1 MPLHENDNDTKN
13 CFDKTKKRVYCVITK
28 EKQGDEKLATI
39 SDVARL
45 SGLSVSTVSRV
56 INNKPHVSEEKK
68 RRVQEA
74 MDALGYSPL
83 QAARQM
89 RGSGSGNIAVAVPTI
104 MNSFFACLV
113 DSIERTC
120 RTYNYRTLITQTYG
134 EKDREEEAME
144 LVRMH
149 HADGIILCAIEN
161 DWKKLKSY
169 GQYGKIVVC
178 NEYNED
184 CDISM
189 VYSRQYEGF
198 RKASEYLLDKGHRK
212 IAYCTGSHSVIL
224 QSQGMNI
231 DSDRYSGYLEGLNGR
246 GVVANP
252 KWLFSGVGN
261 LEDGRRTMHQILQ
274 MSERPEAVIAG
285 SDEVAAGMMME
296 ALANGV
302 RVPEDIAI
310 MGVDDQPLASILQ
323 IPLTTIRQPIQ
334 KEGTYAAKE
343 MVRQLTEDN
352 VEPRRKELDLELVI
366 RQSA

>member
-1 MPLHENDNDTKN
+1 M
-13 CFDKTKKRVYCVITK
+13 
-28 EKQGDEKLATI
+28 ATI

-89 RGSGSGNIAVAVPTI
+89 RGSGSGNIAVSVPTI
-104 MNSFFACLV
+104 TNSFFAYLV

-120 RTYNYRTLITQTYG
+120 RRYNYRTLITQTYG
-134 EKDREEEAME
+134 EKSREEEAME

-161 DWKKLKSY
+161 DWEKLKAY
-169 GQYGKIVVC
+169 GQYGKLVAC
-178 NEYNED
+178 NEYNDDKEV
-184 CDISM
+184 SM

-198 RKASEYLLDKGHRK
+198 YRASEYLLEKGHRK
-212 IAYCTGSHSVIL
+212 IAYCTGIHAVVI
-224 QSQGMNI
+224 QPRGINI
-231 DSDRYSGYLEGLNGR
+231 DSDRYLGYVEALSEK
-246 GVVANP
+246 GVAANP
-252 KWLFSGVGN
+252 GWLFSEAKTM
-261 LEDGRRTMHQILQ
+261 EDGHRIMRRILE
-274 MSERPEAVIAG
+274 MKERPSAVIAG
-285 SDEVAAGMMME
+285 SDEVAAGMMIE
-296 ALANGV
+296 ALKAGI
-302 RVPEDIAI
+302 RIPEELAI
-310 MGVDDQPLASILQ
+310 MGVDDQPLASIVQ

-334 KEGTYAAKE
+334 TEGEWAAKE
-343 MVRQLTEDN
+343 IMRQLSEGEQT
-352 VEPRRKELDLELVI
+352 PRRKELELELVI

>member
-1 MPLHENDNDTKN
+1 M
-13 CFDKTKKRVYCVITK
+13 
-28 EKQGDEKLATI
+28 ATI

-134 EKDREEEAME
+134 AKDREEEAME

-161 DWKKLKSY
+161 DWEKLKSY
-169 GQYGKIVVC
+169 RQYGNIVVC

-184 CDISM
+184 YEISM
-189 VYSRQYEGF
+189 VYGRQYEGF
-198 RKASEYLLDKGHRK
+198 RKATEYLLEKGYKK
-212 IAYCTGSHSVIL
+212 IAYCTGSHSIVIH
-224 QSQGMNI
+224 SPGMNI
-231 DSDRYSGYLEGLNGR
+231 DSDRYQGYLDALNHR
-246 GVVANP
+246 GVTANAN
-252 KWLFSGVGN
+252 WLFSGVCN
-261 LEDGRRTMHQILQ
+261 LEEGRRLMNQILH
-274 MSERPEAVIAG
+274 MSERPEAIIAG
-285 SDEVAAGMMME
+285 SDEVSAGMMME
-296 ALANGV
+296 ALTNGI

-334 KEGTYAAKE
+334 QEGTYAAKE
-343 MVRQLTEDN
+343 MIRQLTGGDAQ
-352 VEPRRKELDLELVI
+352 PRRKELDLELVI
-366 RQSA
+366 RQSV

>member
-1 MPLHENDNDTKN
+1 MESE
-13 CFDKTKKRVYCVITK
+13 CIVYL
-28 EKQGDEKLATI
+28 ERRKQGGDKLATI

-74 MDALGYSPL
+74 MNALGYSPL

-89 RGSGSGNIAVAVPTI
+89 RGSGSGNIAVVVPTI
-104 MNSFFACLV
+104 MNNFFACLV

-134 EKDREEEAME
+134 EKNREEEAME
-144 LVRMH
+144 LLRMH

-161 DWKKLKSY
+161 DWKKLKEY
-169 GQYGKIVVC
+169 GQYGKLVVC

-189 VYSRQYEGF
+189 IYSRQYEGF
-198 RKASEYLLDKGHRK
+198 KKASEYLIDKGHRK
-212 IAYCTGSHSVIL
+212 IAYCTGSHSVVL

-231 DSDRYSGYLEGLNGR
+231 DSDRYRGYLDALSNR

-252 KWLFSGVGN
+252 KWLFSGIGN
-261 LEDGRRTMHQILQ
+261 LEEGRKIMYQILQ
-274 MSERPEAVIAG
+274 MSERPEAIIAG

-296 ALANGV
+296 ALSNGI
-302 RVPEDIAI
+302 RVPEDLAI
-310 MGVDDQPLASILQ
+310 VGVDDQPLASILQ

-343 MVRQLTEDN
+343 MVRQLTEEQA
-352 VEPRRKELDLELVI
+352 EPRRTELELELII

>member
-1 MPLHENDNDTKN
+1 MVTLSIFGLTICNG
-13 CFDKTKKRVYCVITK
+13 RYILYLQK
-28 EKQGDEKLATI
+28 EIRGKELGDDKLATI

-56 INNKPHVSEEKK
+56 INNKPHVSEDKK

-104 MNSFFACLV
+104 MNNFFACLV

-134 EKDREEEAME
+134 AKDREEEAME

-161 DWKKLKSY
+161 DWKKLKNY
-169 GQYGKIVVC
+169 GQYGKVVAC
-178 NEYNED
+178 NEYND
-184 CDISM
+184 DRDVSM
-189 VYSRQYEGF
+189 IYGKQYEGF
-198 RKASEYLLDKGHRK
+198 YEASEYLIQKGHRK
-212 IAYCTGSHSVIL
+212 IAYCTGSHALSI
-224 QSQGMNI
+224 QPQGINI
-231 DSDRYSGYLEGLNGR
+231 DSDRYRGYVEAMSNNQL
-246 GVVANP
+246 VANP
-252 KWLFSGVGN
+252 NWLFSGIGT
-261 LEDGRRTMHQILQ
+261 LEDGRKVMHQIL
-274 MSERPEAVIAG
+274 ELKDRPDAVIAG

-296 ALANGV
+296 TLACGV
-302 RVPEDIAI
+302 HVPKDIAI
-310 MGVDDQPLASILQ
+310 MGVDDQPIASLIQ
-323 IPLTTIRQPIQ
+323 VPLTTIRQPIRE
-334 KEGTYAAKE
+334 EGEYAAKE
-343 MVRQLTEDN
+343 MVRQLTAEAEET
-352 VEPRRKELDLELVI
+352 VRKELELELVI